1 MCRVCDDFFFPAL
14 VFVAL
19 APSFGKLDAPCQ
31 DATFGI
37 LDKLHCLDNWD
48 NYLHYLDNWEGIA

>member
-37 LDKLHCLDNWD
+37 LDKLHCLDNW
-48 NYLHYLDNWEGIA
+48 EGIA